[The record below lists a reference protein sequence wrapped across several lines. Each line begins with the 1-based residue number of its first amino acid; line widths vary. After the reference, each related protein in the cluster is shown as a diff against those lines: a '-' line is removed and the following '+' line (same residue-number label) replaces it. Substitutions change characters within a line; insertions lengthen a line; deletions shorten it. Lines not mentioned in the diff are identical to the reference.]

1 MPALFKPLFSEGWRI
16 RFAHKTFA
24 WNAESTDNANVHV
37 VIIGMDTQSDKIL
50 QPVLYSYEKING
62 EPTKTIVSHI
72 NPYLVGGGYDIFVEK
87 RSQKEGTLSP
97 ILNRVDKGSQP
108 TDSGNLILNTR
119 EEYDEAMKD
128 TIAPKYVCKFI
139 GAKELINDKNRW
151 CLWLVDAEP
160 SEMRESKFIAQRIE
174 KVCRMREESTAEET
188 RTKAKTGWI
197 FGRINQPDK
206 NYLAIPRVFT
216 NRREYATCDLY
227 EPNIIA
233 GDKVY
238 TCIDP
243 DGFNFAI
250 IESSMFMAWQKA
262 VGGRLKSDPSF
273 SNTVV
278 WNNLPLPELANDM
291 REKVIEAGKAVLQA
305 RSNHPRQSLADL
317 YDPTYMPTDLR
328 KAHDELDKI
337 VDVAFGAT
345 KPCSNNDE
353 RLEILFKSY
362 IRMTKE

>member
-24 WNAESTDNANVHV
+24 WNAQSTDNANVHV

-108 TDSGNLILNTR
+108 TDGGNLILNTR

-160 SEMRESKFIAQRIE
+160 NEMRESKFISRRIE
-174 KVCRMREESTAEET
+174 KVKDMRLLSTKLPT
-188 RTKAKTGWI
+188 RIKANTPWFFDENHQKDC
-197 FGRINQPDK
+197 Q
-206 NYLAIPRVFT
+206 YLAIPATVSG
-216 NRREYATCDLY
+216 RRTYYTCNLFDK
-227 EPNIIA
+227 NTIA
-233 GDKVY
+233 GNQIYV
-238 TCIDP
+238 CLIQ
-243 DGFNFAI
+243 
-250 IESSMFMAWQKA
+250 M
-262 VGGRLKSDPSF
+262 V
-273 SNTVV
+273 
-278 WNNLPLPELANDM
+278 
-291 REKVIEAGKAVLQA
+291 
-305 RSNHPRQSLADL
+305 
-317 YDPTYMPTDLR
+317 
-328 KAHDELDKI
+328 
-337 VDVAFGAT
+337 
-345 KPCSNNDE
+345 
-353 RLEILFKSY
+353 
-362 IRMTKE
+362 